1 MWAERLLESEAGAFI
16 NTERDKLLDTPT
28 ELQYLAQTQQ

>member
-16 NTERDKLLDTPT
+16 NTERDKLLATPT
-28 ELQYLAQTQQ
+28 ELQYLAQKQQ